1 VIRTRAAIRRA
12 GGKPDERRAVAS
24 STASFTTPIA
34 CRSPA
39 TACGKQRV
47 PKTGIAIVAAMSL
60 AFAAIHLPQFGT
72 AGALFILFW
81 GAMVTA
87 IRLWT
92 DSLTPGLLVHFFNN
106 AAAYILI
113 PLLMSARPRHSPRPG
128 VQSHGFRL
136 DRYPAG
142 LDLMSDIPSDKP
154 MSNLETCPRCG
165 AQDSIRI
172 PMGATDN
179 PRPLTVLLAHWSR
192 FSSIGLRAR
201 PSLCS
206 FRSSMLAVATVGARV
221 GYQRRH

>member
-1 VIRTRAAIRRA
+1 
-12 GGKPDERRAVAS
+12 
-24 STASFTTPIA
+24 
-34 CRSPA
+34 
-39 TACGKQRV
+39 
-47 PKTGIAIVAAMSL
+47 MSL
-60 AFAAIHLPQFGT
+60 AFAAIHLRQFGT

-113 PLLMSARPRHSPRPG
+113 PLLMSERPRHSPRPG

-136 DRYPAG
+136 DRYAAG

-165 AQDSIRI
+165 GTGVDPDPDGGDRQSPTADGLVGTLVALFLDWITRKTLALFF
-172 PMGATDN
+172 PKFHARCRYCRGAGRVPKT
-179 PRPLTVLLAHWSR
+179 PLS
-192 FSSIGLRAR
+192 
-201 PSLCS
+201 
-206 FRSSMLAVATVGARV
+206 
-221 GYQRRH
+221 